1 MKNQTLNLLALFLLV
16 SIWSCKRD
24 DGMSVITENND
35 PSNYE
40 IIIQNEFVTPP
51 SKVSVFYRVVDGL
64 GDPVSNLTEGNFS
77 ILERGRNDTEF
88 KLISKDE
95 ADRIISDNNDIFRN
109 NVVLLLDLSGSVVNN
124 DLDALKLSS
133 ELFVNNLL
141 STKNT
146 STKIGIFWFDGVD
159 VLHELIG
166 FTDDL
171 VRLTSAIASIEPNLP
186 TDRST
191 DLFGAILK
199 GTAKAQNVIADNI
212 ASGFQSAA
220 SIITFTDGTDQAA
233 RHLKSDAFK
242 AVEAASSSID
252 FYTIGLGSEIDDE
265 VLEALG
271 PKSALSTDNPAELAD
286 QFQQIADAIFAE
298 ANSFYLFEY
307 CTPKR
312 DGSGEN
318 GLRIE
323 VSNSD
328 GEGAVN
334 TTFNATGF
342 ESGVCQ
348 LF

>member
-1 MKNQTLNLLALFLLV
+1 MKNQAFYLFTLLLLV
-16 SIWSCKRD
+16 SVWSCKKD
-24 DGMSVITENND
+24 DGMSVITNNND
-35 PSNYE
+35 ISDYE
-40 IIIQNEFVTPP
+40 IIIQNEFISLP
-51 SKVSVFYRVVDGL
+51 SKVSVFYRVIDGL
-64 GDPVSNLTEGNFS
+64 GNPVSNLTEDNFS
-77 ILERGRNDTEF
+77 ILERGRNDSEF
-88 KLISKDE
+88 KVISEDE

-109 NVVLLLDLSGSVVNN
+109 NVILLLDLSGSVVNN
-124 DLDALKLSS
+124 DLDALKISA

-141 STKNT
+141 STQNS

-166 FTDDL
+166 FTDDIDL
-171 VRLTSAIASIEPNLP
+171 LTSSIERMDATLS

-191 DLFGAILK
+191 DLYGAILK
-199 GTAKAQNVIADNI
+199 GAERAQNVIADNI

-220 SIITFTDGTDQAA
+220 SVITFTDGTDQAA
-233 RHLKSDAFK
+233 RHLKSDAFN
-242 AVEAASSSID
+242 AVEAASATID
-252 FYTIGLGSEIDDE
+252 FYTIGLGAEIDNE

-271 PKSALSTDNPAELAD
+271 PKSALSTDNPDELAD
-286 QFQQIADAIFAE
+286 KFQEISDAIFAE

-318 GLRIE
+318 GLRLE
-323 VSNSD
+323 VSDANGD
-328 GEGAVN
+328 GAVN

-342 ESGVCQ
+342 ESGVCT